1 MLDWIM
7 ERFRV
12 TDGKQLANVARIE
25 NDGEK
30 ENFHDPSTV
39 LNAMTL

>member
-1 MLDWIM
+1 M

-12 TDGKQLANVARIE
+12 KDGKQPMLQEIGK
-25 NDGEK
+25 DGGK
-30 ENFHDPSTV
+30 ENRHDPSTV